1 MARRI
6 NLWSCGIIQVIFF
19 MCSDQRSFFK
29 NLVAVFVC
37 FTAVSAII
45 FCVKTAPVC
54 AEEGRYPE
62 NLAWRLVTERELSL
76 ITQCPEA
83 FHEREHSAP
92 PLFEAPSVPMDGLE
106 VFTSSASKSFTSSTV
121 PSTWEVPPFAVI
133 GPPLPE
139 QKKGS
144 SSQVQSTSEAS
155 SNFKNAF
162 RPSDPVI
169 VPAVF
174 GEISADSSRAEL
186 PDPNLRPLKA
196 QYLDKLNRPDTQMP
210 TPFSLRRYHTKSLGF
225 FQIALYG
232 NDKGLLTE
240 QTYNTLRAAAP
251 NLRSL
256 KGFGSKAFISFLPA
270 PEPEKPFNLETAK
283 GEFTFSAL
291 EPEGDVRFDQLDP
304 GLIKSR
310 TAPSFNKI
318 PVTSLPEGFDED
330 LRRQLAASQ
339 YKNIRIEED
348 PASGQSLYAGVSSG
362 KEDQSDSKSDK
373 SNDQTNNSNS
383 AGDLFAGNLT
393 TSANDADS
401 ADLNPFAVKTNFSK
415 DLKGMY
421 VMEIYYPQQSLV
433 CELAADTRFA
443 DLRAMLDIALLV
455 QARMQRW

>member
-1 MARRI
+1 
-6 NLWSCGIIQVIFF
+6 
-19 MCSDQRSFFK
+19 MCSDQRSFFQ
-29 NLVAVFVC
+29 NLVAILVC
-37 FTAVSAII
+37 LTAVSAVV
-45 FCVKTAPVC
+45 FCVKAAPVG

-76 ITQCPEA
+76 ITQCPES
-83 FHEREHSAP
+83 FREREHSAP
-92 PLFEAPSVPMDGLE
+92 PIFEAPSVPMSGLE
-106 VFTSSASKSFTSSTV
+106 VFTDSTPESFTSNAV

-139 QKKGS
+139 KEKGS
-144 SSQVQSTSEAS
+144 SSDAQDAS
-155 SNFKNAF
+155 KASGSFKNAF
-162 RPSDPVI
+162 RPSDPVV

-186 PDPNLRPLKA
+186 PDPNLHPLKA
-196 QYLDKLNRPDTQMP
+196 QYLAKLNRPDTQMP

-232 NDKGLLTE
+232 NNKGLLTE
-240 QTYNTLRAAAP
+240 QIYNTLKAAAP

-270 PEPEKPFNLETAK
+270 PEPEKPFDLETAK

-310 TAPSFNKI
+310 TAPSFTKI

-339 YKNIRIEED
+339 YKNIRIDED
-348 PASGQSLYAGVSSG
+348 PTSGQSLYAGVSSG
-362 KEDQSDSKSDK
+362 KEDQSDDKSDK

-383 AGDLFAGNLT
+383 AGELFVGNLT
-393 TSANDADS
+393 ASTNDADS
-401 ADLNPFAVKTNFSK
+401 ADINPFAVKTNFSK

-443 DLRAMLDIALLV
+443 DLRSMLDIALLV

>member
-1 MARRI
+1 MALR
-6 NLWSCGIIQVIFF
+6 GIIRVNFF
-19 MCSDQRSFFK
+19 MCSDQRSFFQ

-37 FTAVSAII
+37 LTTVSAVV
-45 FCVKTAPVC
+45 FCVKALPVY

-76 ITQCPEA
+76 ITQCPED
-83 FHEREHSAP
+83 FREREHAAP
-92 PLFEAPSVPMDGLE
+92 PLFEAPSLPMSGLE
-106 VFTSSASKSFTSSTV
+106 VLTDSASESFASSTV

-133 GPPLPE
+133 GPPLPK
-139 QKKGS
+139 QGKS
-144 SSQVQSTSEAS
+144 SSALATTSETS
-155 SNFKNAF
+155 SQLKNAL
-162 RPSDPVI
+162 RPSEQAI
-169 VPAVF
+169 IPAVF

-186 PDPNLRPLKA
+186 PDPSLRPLRA
-196 QYLDKLNRPDTQMP
+196 QYLDKLNRPDAQLP

-232 NDKGLLTE
+232 NDKGLLAE
-240 QTYNTLRAAAP
+240 RAYNTLRAAAP

-270 PEPEKPFNLETAK
+270 PEPEKPFDLETAK

-339 YKNIRIEED
+339 YKNIRIDED
-348 PASGQSLYAGVSSG
+348 PTSGQSPYTGVSSG
-362 KEDQSDSKSDK
+362 KEDQSDDKSDK

-383 AGDLFAGNLT
+383 AGELFVGNLT
-393 TSANDADS
+393 ASTNDADS
-401 ADLNPFAVKTNFSK
+401 ADINPFAVKTNFSK

-443 DLRAMLDIALLV
+443 DLRSMLDIALLV

>member
-1 MARRI
+1 
-6 NLWSCGIIQVIFF
+6 
-19 MCSDQRSFFK
+19 MCSEQRSFSK
-29 NLVAVFVC
+29 ILVLLLLCLAVVGP
-37 FTAVSAII
+37 AILDI
-45 FCVKTAPVC
+45 KAFPVY

-76 ITQCPEA
+76 ITQCPES
-83 FHEREHSAP
+83 FREGEHSAP
-92 PLFEAPSVPMDGLE
+92 SLFTAPSVPMSGLE
-106 VFTSSASKSFTSSTV
+106 IFTDSATESFASGSV

-133 GPPLPE
+133 GPPLSQSE
-139 QKKGS
+139 KGS
-144 SSQVQSTSEAS
+144 SAPSLSSTPAPTTSEAS
-155 SNFKNAF
+155 NNLKRALSPSNKGVI
-162 RPSDPVI
+162 PS
-169 VPAVF
+169 VF
-174 GEISADSSRAEL
+174 GEISTNSEQAEL
-186 PDPNLRPLKA
+186 PDPNLRPLRA
-196 QYLDKLNRPDTQMP
+196 QYLNKLNRPDSQLP

-240 QTYNTLRAAAP
+240 RTYTTLKAAAP

-270 PEPEKPFNLETAK
+270 PEPEKPFDLETAK

-291 EPEGDVRFDQLDP
+291 EPEGDVQFDQLDP

-318 PVTSLPEGFDED
+318 PVTPLPQGFDED

-339 YKNIRIEED
+339 YKNIRIEEE
-348 PASGQSLYAGVSSG
+348 PTSSQLSSTRASSN
-362 KEDQSDSKSDK
+362 KKDQSIDK
-373 SNDQTNNSNS
+373 SNLSNNPTDSSNS
-383 AGDLFAGNLT
+383 AGELFVSNLT
-393 TSANDADS
+393 ASSQDADS
-401 ADLNPFAVKTNFSK
+401 ADINPFAVKTNFSK

>member
-1 MARRI
+1 
-6 NLWSCGIIQVIFF
+6 
-19 MCSDQRSFFK
+19 MCSDQRSFCK
-29 NLVAVFVC
+29 NLVAVLVC
-37 FTAVSAII
+37 LTVVGIAVFFIKA
-45 FCVKTAPVC
+45 FPVY

-76 ITQCPEA
+76 LTQCPET
-83 FHEREHSAP
+83 FREGEHSAL
-92 PLFEAPSVPMDGLE
+92 PLFEAPSIPMNGLE
-106 VFTSSASKSFTSSTV
+106 IFTDSSAESFSSGHV

-133 GPPLPE
+133 GPPLPKQE
-139 QKKGS
+139 ENS
-144 SSQVQSTSEAS
+144 VSQVPAAS
-155 SNFKNAF
+155 KAPDSLKNAF
-162 RPSDPVI
+162 RVSDTVI
-169 VPAVF
+169 VPTVF
-174 GEISADSSRAEL
+174 GEISANSDQTEL
-186 PDPNLRPLKA
+186 PDPRLRPLRA
-196 QYLDKLNRPDTQMP
+196 QYLNKLNQPDSQLP

-232 NDKGLLTE
+232 NNKGLLAERTF
-240 QTYNTLRAAAP
+240 NTLKAAAP

-270 PEPEKPFNLETAK
+270 PEPEKPFDLETAK

-291 EPEGDVRFDQLDP
+291 EPEGDVQFDQLDP
-304 GLIKSR
+304 GLIKAR

-318 PVTSLPEGFDED
+318 PVTPLPKGFDED

-339 YKNIRIEED
+339 YKNIRIDDD
-348 PASGQSLYAGVSSG
+348 PASSQSLYAGVSSG
-362 KEDQSDSKSDK
+362 KEDQLDDESDK

-383 AGDLFAGNLT
+383 AGDLFAGNST
-393 TSANDADS
+393 ASANDADS
-401 ADLNPFAVKTNFSK
+401 ADINPFAVKTNFSK